1 MQEEVTAGR
10 CDSLCRVHKFA
21 ATVWAVSDTR
31 EARQRHTAEGRACV
45 MAEALATL
53 TVFPGRDS

>member
-1 MQEEVTAGR
+1 MTR
-10 CDSLCRVHKFA
+10 PCRGLKFEA
-21 ATVWAVSDTR
+21 AAWAVSDR
-31 EARQRHTAEGRACV
+31 RAAQRRHTAEARACV